1 MIKGAL
7 LFTAGTAFGLILLP
21 NLQTA
26 AAAPQGTQSVRDFPN
41 LQKGLMETPGCLGVQ
56 TFSVDGGKKLVIG
69 AWFENRK
76 AMEAWYYSKMHQEA
90 MAKFFPGMGSKGGK
104 PFAAFK
110 DEKSPLLVIAS
121 VTPGAKAIG
130 NGSNLAVSQ
139 IAIEGY
145 APIPGGLA
153 FGGTFA
159 PDSLKVPG
167 MVRLSPEK

>member
-7 LFTAGTAFGLILLP
+7 LFTAGTAFGLALTSGVVG
-21 NLQTA
+21 QGG
-26 AAAPQGTQSVRDFPN
+26 QGTQSVTEFPN

-56 TFSVDGGKKLVIG
+56 TFAVDSGKKLVIS

-76 AMEAWYYSKMHQEA
+76 AMEAWYYSKMHQDA
-90 MAKFFPGMGSKGGK
+90 MAKFFPGMGGKGGK

-110 DEKSPLLVIAS
+110 DEKAPMLVIAS
-121 VTPGAKAIG
+121 VTPGDKPIG
-130 NGSNLAVSQ
+130 NGSKLAVSQ

-145 APIPGGLA
+145 TPVPGGIA

-159 PDSLKVPG
+159 PTGLKVPG
-167 MVRLSPEK
+167 LVRIPAGQ